1 VKIRRV
7 ETIQQPA
14 LLVALGAVA
23 VFCCGTLPEYA
34 APKGELLDPSA
45 LDSSDA
51 VPYRMLV
58 REDFKGKNPPPS
70 FAPYADKIGAAT
82 CGQILTANDM
92 NISVKQVRS
101 NSGDVVYQVV
111 PHHIRFEAR
120 MDRNCSWWNP
130 EDLGVPEDYI
140 LEHEQIHFALFE
152 LEARRLNADI
162 DDIKGR
168 IAVTVRKLE
177 DAQPLAQRELE
188 QYIQQRMGA
197 ILARSHQFD
206 EETSLGYKPV
216 QQKKW
221 WNLVNRELAATSN

>member
-1 VKIRRV
+1 MKIRRV
-7 ETIQQPA
+7 ETIQQPVR
-14 LLVALGAVA
+14 LVAIGAVA
-23 VFCCGTLPEYA
+23 IFCCGTLPEYA
-34 APKGELLDPSA
+34 VPKGELIDPSE

-58 REDFKGKNPPPS
+58 RADFKGKNPPPP
-70 FAPYADKIGAAT
+70 FAPYVDKVGAAT
-82 CGQILTANDM
+82 CGQILTSNDM
-92 NISVKQVRS
+92 NISVQRVRS

-130 EDLGVPEDYI
+130 KDLGVPEAYI

-152 LEARRLNADI
+152 LEARRLNANI

-168 IAVTVRKLE
+168 ISVTVRKLE
-177 DAQPLAQRELE
+177 DAQALAQRELD

-197 ILARSHQFD
+197 ILARSRQFD
-206 EETSLGYKPV
+206 EETSLGYEPV

-221 WNLVNRELAATSN
+221 WNLVNRELAAGSK

>member
-1 VKIRRV
+1 MKIRLV
-7 ETIQQPA
+7 ETIQQPV

-23 VFCCGTLPEYA
+23 VFCCATLPEYA
-34 APKGELLDPSA
+34 APKGGLVDPNT
-45 LDSSDA
+45 LDSSDV

-58 REDFKGKNPPPS
+58 REDFKGKNPPAP
-70 FAPYADKIGAAT
+70 FAPYVDKVGAAT
-82 CGQILTANDM
+82 CGQIITSNDM
-92 NISVKQVRS
+92 NISVQAVRS

-152 LEARRLNADI
+152 LEARRLNANI
-162 DDIKGR
+162 DEIKGR

-177 DAQPLAQRELE
+177 DAQALAQRELE

-197 ILARSHQFD
+197 ILARSRQFD
-206 EETSLGYKPV
+206 EETSLGYEPV